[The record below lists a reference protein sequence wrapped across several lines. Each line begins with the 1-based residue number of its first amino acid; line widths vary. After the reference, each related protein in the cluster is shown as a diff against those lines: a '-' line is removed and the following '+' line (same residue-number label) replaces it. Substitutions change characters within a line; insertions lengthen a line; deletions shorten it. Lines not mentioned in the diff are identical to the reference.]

1 MRYVLQAEISLLAY
15 RATRNGLV
23 ILLIIG
29 SATILLADWVGS
41 ERLAKKVLIP
51 IEMLSAGAE
60 TMSESDLRKRF
71 ILDSPYQEFYR
82 LTQAFNSVI
91 DRFQRNGEVQRS
103 FCDIAAHE
111 MKTPLII
118 LQGWRSRS

>member
-1 MRYVLQAEISLLAY
+1 VFIAIPQQGPVRYVLQAEISLLAY

-71 ILDSPYQEFYR
+71 ILDSPY
-82 LTQAFNSVI
+82 
-91 DRFQRNGEVQRS
+91 
-103 FCDIAAHE
+103 
-111 MKTPLII
+111 
-118 LQGWRSRS
+118 

>member
-60 TMSESDLRKRF
+60 TMSESDLRK
-71 ILDSPYQEFYR
+71 
-82 LTQAFNSVI
+82 
-91 DRFQRNGEVQRS
+91 
-103 FCDIAAHE
+103 
-111 MKTPLII
+111 
-118 LQGWRSRS
+118 